1 MDYEHREPLT
11 ILRLSGLVLLS
22 LSLMVGCTTME
33 SSKESTKE
41 SASSETS
48 ERDPAQLPLVEDTEG
63 DNDPEVKV
71 ADAGAPQDCVEKDER
86 AACQVRPRAFNFV
99 PVKLK
104 SESRNR
110 CLRPS
115 RGSSNENARI
125 ILSRCSNSKSRYWF
139 KKPAGG
145 YANTYRLENMNS
157 GKCIQRVGNALR
169 QRTCAQ
175 FSGSDSNN
183 QRWYFQSTPP
193 FGSGDFIGFGVN
205 SGNCMRA
212 NNNNTVSVSN
222 CQNDSNRRWY
232 QSAF

>member
-1 MDYEHREPLT
+1 MPYEHREPLN
-11 ILRLSGLVLLS
+11 ILRLSGLLFFS

-33 SSKESTKE
+33 PAKEST
-41 SASSETS
+41 SADTSETDQS
-48 ERDPAQLPLVEDTEG
+48 QLAEVEETEEG
-63 DNDPEVKV
+63 NDPEVKV
-71 ADAGAPQDCVEKDER
+71 ADAGAPQDCVESDER
-86 AACQVRPRAFNFV
+86 PACQVRPRGFNFV

-115 RGSSNENARI
+115 GGSTRENVSI
-125 ILSRCSNSKSRYWF
+125 ILSPCSNSKSRYWF

-175 FSGSDSNN
+175 FSGSDANN

-205 SGNCMRA
+205 SGNCIRA
-212 NNNNTVSVSN
+212 NSRTRVGVSN

-232 QSAF
+232 QTAF